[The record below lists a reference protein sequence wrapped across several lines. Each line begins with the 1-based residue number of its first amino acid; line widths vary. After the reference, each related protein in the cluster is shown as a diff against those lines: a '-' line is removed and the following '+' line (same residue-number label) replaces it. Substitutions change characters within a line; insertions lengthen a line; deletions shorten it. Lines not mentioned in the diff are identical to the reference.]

1 MKKSIPVVLLLT
13 LILSVCGCG
22 RDLMPTEQ
30 AITQNETDYNSAVV
44 SFLGPEGT
52 YTQEACGVFFQ
63 KKGSYTPYETVSDAV
78 DALES
83 GESDYAVIPQENTI
97 GGAVTDYV
105 DIVIAHD
112 SLSVVG
118 EVELPINQNL
128 LVMPGSDQADIKTVY
143 SHKQGIAQGKEW
155 LEKNIPDAEVVEV
168 SSTAE
173 GARLVSESG
182 DKTCAAIASA
192 ACADVYDLEISAEA
206 IQGNDNNKT
215 RFYVLSKNDPET
227 VAAGRLAFVAS
238 GSAESLPSLMKT
250 MADLNMTLIAI
261 HDRPLKTVLGEYVYI
276 IECSD
281 CSYED
286 FTKLKEKSP
295 LSLRFLG
302 CFDVF

>member
-1 MKKSIPVVLLLT
+1 MKKSIPIVLPLVLMFS
-13 LILSVCGCG
+13 LCGCG
-22 RDLMPTEQ
+22 RMTVVTEQ
-30 AITQNETDYNSAVV
+30 TATQQETDYTSAVV

-63 KKGSYTPYETVSDAV
+63 KKGSYIPYETVNDAV

-83 GESDYAVIPQENTI
+83 GASDYAVIPQENTI

-105 DIVIAHD
+105 DIVIDHD

-128 LVMPGSDQADIKTVY
+128 LVMPGSELSDIKTVY

-155 LEKNIPDAEVVEV
+155 LDENIPDAEVIEV

-182 DKTCAAIASA
+182 DKTQAAIASA
-192 ACADVYDLEISAEA
+192 ACADVYGLELSACA

-215 RFYVLSKNDPET
+215 RFYVLTKNTT
-227 VAAGRLAFVAS
+227 VTGPAQRLAFVAA
-238 GSAESLPSLMKT
+238 GSAGDLPLLMKS
-250 MADLNMTLIAI
+250 MAEKNMTLIAI
-261 HDRPLKTVLGEYVYI
+261 HDRPLKTVLGEYYYI